1 MKPRSASCTVPSWSS
16 ENESISFTCTIHT
29 LRALSTMPRAG
40 QRTRQTQPPQEDRR
54 VGTQQPRG
62 APSPSESAAPSK
74 PAQRRLEWWSY
85 SAASQ
90 VLLDRRVEAVPR
102 LAVGVVHEEEV
113 EVGVRQEL
121 EAVDVLHCTEANR
134 QAADDQMHRP
144 DQTIRDPCGCGA
156 YRILRGS
163 ACRRRRSGRT

>member
-16 ENESISFTCTIHT
+16 ENESISFTCTNTAHHT
-29 LRALSTMPRAG
+29 LRALGTMPGADQ
-40 QRTRQTQPPQEDRR
+40 QRPSNPAATGGSALSQRR
-54 VGTQQPRG
+54 
-62 APSPSESAAPSK
+62 APSPSEPAAPSK
-74 PAQRRLEWWSY
+74 PAQRRLGAGPY

-121 EAVDVLHCTEANR
+121 EAVNVLHCA
-134 QAADDQMHRP
+134 Q
-144 DQTIRDPCGCGA
+144 QTATPQGIR
-156 YRILRGS
+156 I
-163 ACRRRRSGRT
+163 